1 MGANMML
8 VTAAAPHL
16 ADDSALPA
24 DDAERLRIL
33 EQIGVTRVHKVPES
47 KIIAVLESC
56 EIEFAGNQ
64 AVIDGL
70 NGDPEAD
77 VTDEMIRSAREGLAR
92 FHPFRNRTVCE
103 LKFGERTYFA
113 TGGLS
118 YGDTPIEAYDSV
130 LLLDEV
136 NLWDAPVTAAEV
148 TAARAVLDAES
159 Q

>member
-47 KIIAVLESC
+47 KIIAVLGWC
-56 EIEFAGNQ
+56 EIEFAGNE

-70 NGDPEAD
+70 NGDPEVD
-77 VTDEMIRSAREGLAR
+77 VTDEMIRNAREGLA
-92 FHPFRNRTVCE
+92 
-103 LKFGERTYFA
+103 
-113 TGGLS
+113 TGGSALS
-118 YGDTPIEAYDSV
+118 RSELFR
-130 LLLDEV
+130 LLLV
-136 NLWDAPVTAAEV
+136 GHQRR
-148 TAARAVLDAES
+148 RAMMRPS
-159 Q
+159 QPLTPTV